1 MKRINF
7 NIKDRKFL
15 ITTLSLVMVCV
26 FTLSIAYAALNAVL
40 TIQGNAEVVAS
51 TWNIYL
57 DNPRVTVG
65 SSTTNL
71 PVIKTS
77 STLEFSTT
85 LNMP

>member
-1 MKRINF
+1 MKRMNF

-65 SSTTNL
+65 SATKNL
-71 PVIKTS
+71 PVIKAS
-77 STLEFSTT
+77 STL
-85 LNMP
+85 